1 MNTKLKWKS
10 LIFPVLIPYCIF
22 YCELGGKFGSERYSR
37 SHEKIAI
44 TVQRSPFERRSAFTV
59 HGNDVHF

>member
-1 MNTKLKWKS
+1 MYNLLAGYSNTLY
-10 LIFPVLIPYCIF
+10 VCVDVCISVF
-22 YCELGGKFGSERYSR
+22 ICMYSR
-37 SHEKIAI
+37 GHEKIAI

>member
-1 MNTKLKWKS
+1 MREGGQERGREGRGGGS
-10 LIFPVLIPYCIF
+10 
-22 YCELGGKFGSERYSR
+22 EGGKEGGTCRYSR

>member
-1 MNTKLKWKS
+1 MLLYNEVMKILTMNNQIL
-10 LIFPVLIPYCIF
+10 YCSTLFKI
-22 YCELGGKFGSERYSR
+22 YSR